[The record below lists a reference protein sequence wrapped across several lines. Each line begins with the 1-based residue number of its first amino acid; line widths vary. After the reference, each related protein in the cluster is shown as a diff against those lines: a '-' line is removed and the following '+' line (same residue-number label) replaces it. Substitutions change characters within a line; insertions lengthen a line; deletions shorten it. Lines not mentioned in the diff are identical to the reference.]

1 MLYMVKQYS
10 IYVSWFLLLQTAEAW
25 NNILAAVD
33 EIQKKSCIQF
43 RMKKDGDDHFIRF
56 VKKNG

>member
-1 MLYMVKQYS
+1 MGF
-10 IYVSWFLLLQTAEAW
+10 IFLPQTAEAW

-33 EIQKKSCIQF
+33 EIQKKSCIKF
-43 RMKKDGDDHFIRF
+43 RMRKEGDKHWIRF